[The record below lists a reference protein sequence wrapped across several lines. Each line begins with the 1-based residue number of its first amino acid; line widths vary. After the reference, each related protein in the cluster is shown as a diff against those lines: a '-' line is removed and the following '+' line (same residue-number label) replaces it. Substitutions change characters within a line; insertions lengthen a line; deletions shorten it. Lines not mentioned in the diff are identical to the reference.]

1 MVPAPGPGSGQND
14 VMDHDERGLTSS
26 ILRKG
31 PLTVAHTREAIPYMT
46 AGISAMLF
54 GVAVAVAVVGAM
66 GGGALGN
73 LFAWVAAVVS
83 GLTWLAGSQMIGERA
98 PVSFA
103 ALAGVILCAGV
114 GAVTL
119 GASAPR
125 LYALSMMDEVTVT
138 VLDRGSHLEL
148 EDGAERTAGH
158 HVHEVQAP
166 DGEVGYIELPVEERV
181 NGKVESVLQDPRG
194 QRGLTLPP
202 DMGETVAVVAAGAFA
217 ATVFSLI
224 VLRLTR
230 RAARSLVPQTSPSR
244 PTGT

>member
-1 MVPAPGPGSGQND
+1 MAPAAEPGSGQTD
-14 VMDHDERGLTSS
+14 GMDHDERGVTGS
-26 ILRKG
+26 ILRLR
-31 PLTVAHTREAIPYMT
+31 PLSAAHTREAIPYMT

-54 GVAVAVAVVGAM
+54 GVAVAVAVVGALV
-66 GGGALGN
+66 GGGLGT

-83 GLTWLAGSQMIGERA
+83 GLTWLAGSQLIGDRA

-138 VLDRGSHLEL
+138 VLDRGAHLEL

-181 NGKVESVLQDPRG
+181 NEEVEGVLQDPRG
-194 QRGLTLPP
+194 LRGLTLPP
-202 DMGETVAVVAAGAFA
+202 DIGVTVAAVAAGAFA

-230 RAARSLVPQTSPSR
+230 RAVRSLVPRTSRAR